1 MSLIPDWVPN
11 LHPLVIHFPI
21 ALLITAAAVDLAN
34 IMFGRPAWEA
44 GMAAYLYTAG
54 AISALAAYLTGRDAA
69 AMVFVPGMAHGLM
82 DDHWNWALLTTC
94 YFTVFAA
101 IRLSTHFA
109 RAGRSRCSRVLLVA
123 LGLIGVAFLH
133 QTAERGARLVYEHG
147 VGVIGVGD
155 PGPLTTNGRTR
166 SGDVKPCP

>member
-11 LHPLVIHFPI
+11 LHPFVIHFPI

-34 IMFGRPAWEA
+34 IIFGRPTWEA

-54 AISALAAYLTGRDAA
+54 TAFALAAYLTGRDAA

-82 DDHWNWALLTTC
+82 DDHWKWAHLTTC
-94 YFTVFAA
+94 YFGVFAT

-109 RAGRSRCSRVLLVA
+109 KVRWSRLSRVLLVV
-123 LGLIGVAFLH
+123 LGLIGIAFLH
-133 QTAERGARLVYEHG
+133 QTAERGAQLVYEHG
-147 VGVIGVGD
+147 VGVIGWSQT
-155 PGPLTTNGRTR
+155 PL
-166 SGDVKPCP
+166 